1 MINANELRIGNWVK
15 DRGGKNIRID
25 FFEHL
30 QIGYD
35 CKFGM
40 INSVSDDYGPLHPL
54 TEYTNFAKPIPLTP
68 EILEKCGAI
77 VYEFDNGLGN
87 QYRIKDRLFV
97 IRDGDIVDYGSSV
110 IIKHL
115 HQLQNLYFAL
125 TGEELNYTP

>member
-15 DRGGKNIRID
+15 DRGGKN
-25 FFEHL
+25 L
-30 QIGYD
+30 QIHRFYGFKIECD
-35 CKFGM
+35 VKGM
-40 INSVSDDYGPLHPL
+40 PTKENGIPIYYHPF
-54 TEYTNFAKPIPLTP
+54 TEEFEYLQPIPLTP

-97 IRDGDIVDYGSSV
+97 IRDGNIVDYGSSV

-125 TGEELNYTP
+125 TNSELIIDL

>member
-1 MINANELRIGNWVK
+1 MIAANELRIGNWVNYLDINGLNPAQIEIDDFINLK
-15 DRGGKNIRID
+15 EDGEKN
-25 FFEHL
+25 FPF
-30 QIGYD
+30 
-35 CKFGM
+35 
-40 INSVSDDYGPLHPL
+40 S
-54 TEYTNFAKPIPLTP
+54 PIPLTP

-115 HQLQNLYFAL
+115 HQLQNLYWCL
-125 TGEELNYTP
+125 TGTELNYTP

>member
-15 DRGGKNIRID
+15 DSLGY
-25 FFEHL
+25 L
-30 QIGYD
+30 VIGVNA
-35 CKFGM
+35 K
-40 INSVSDDYGPLHPL
+40 V
-54 TEYTNFAKPIPLTP
+54 EFASAYEPIPLTP

-77 VYEFDNGLGN
+77 VYEFDNGEQN
-87 QYRIKDRLFV
+87 QYRIKERLFV

-125 TGEELNYTP
+125 CGEELNYTP

>member
-1 MINANELRIGNWVK
+1 MIQANELRIGNALEYFVEDSLSESEWILNIVDADDIALACK
-15 DRGGKNIRID
+15 DKYFNKYYR
-25 FFEHL
+25 
-30 QIGYD
+30 
-35 CKFGM
+35 
-40 INSVSDDYGPLHPL
+40 S
-54 TEYTNFAKPIPLTP
+54 IPLTP

-97 IRDGDIVDYGSSV
+97 IRDGNIVDYGSSV